1 MNTPVA
7 GDRMVPGET
16 TVRVGIVG
24 RVRIGIGVLVRAV
37 GLVPMVTGLRVR
49 IVGLVRIGI
58 GVLVRAVGL
67 ARTQSVRNGRTQT
80 VLRARIDGNGRAET
94 IAARRDRKRVI
105 AGGSIVDV
113 TAVRDSVRVRTEII
127 RAGVESEAATGTT
140 GSGSR
145 IIRPVG
151 VRIVGNTAA
160 TSLEA
165 TAIAGMSVT
174 VRRAAT
180 TAGTARAADSALGSR
195 MRPANGGRT
204 AGRSV
209 RTRTGDVG
217 SPIATAIGAR
227 ADAIGGTTV
236 VRRARVRRK
245 ARTVS
250 RARCVVRPDRR
261 QTSRGCPAM

>member
-1 MNTPVA
+1 
-7 GDRMVPGET
+7 MVPSET
-16 TVRVGIVG
+16 TVRVRAVG
-24 RVRIGIGVLVRAV
+24 LVRIGIGVLVRAV

-165 TAIAGMSVT
+165 TAIAGTSVT
-174 VRRAAT
+174 VRAAT